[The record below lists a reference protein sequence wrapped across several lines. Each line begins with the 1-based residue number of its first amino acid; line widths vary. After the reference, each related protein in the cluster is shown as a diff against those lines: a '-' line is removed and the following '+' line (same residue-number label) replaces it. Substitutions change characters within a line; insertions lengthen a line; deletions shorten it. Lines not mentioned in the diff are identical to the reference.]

1 MCLNHDNQSVKVVVR
16 TPSGS
21 FNESRSTRTPT
32 GSFNSKRVS
41 PSPLG
46 ETDALHARRRW
57 QFTLGRTF
65 VAFCA
70 VTTVAAVVVIVAM
83 LSAQAPDV
91 CAQSGSCAQT
101 VLPPPA
107 PLSPPPA
114 PPPPL
119 PPAPPG
125 GYSPSPPT
133 APPPPELGARA
144 GGGALTTLTLRV
156 TGFASTDGKALACVH
171 LSEASWRASDG
182 CDVEGEYDIDA
193 NNEVVATL
201 EVPAGELAVLLLHDT
216 NGNLE
221 MDYTWYGYPEEGAA
235 ATNGA
240 VGGLLGPAPWSEAVV
255 SVLEPT
261 TLTLDV
267 WNP

>member
-1 MCLNHDNQSVKVVVR
+1 M
-16 TPSGS
+16 
-21 FNESRSTRTPT
+21 
-32 GSFNSKRVS
+32 
-41 PSPLG
+41 
-46 ETDALHARRRW
+46 
-57 QFTLGRTF
+57 
-65 VAFCA
+65 
-70 VTTVAAVVVIVAM
+70 
-83 LSAQAPDV
+83 
-91 CAQSGSCAQT
+91 
-101 VLPPPA
+101 
-107 PLSPPPA
+107 
-114 PPPPL
+114 
-119 PPAPPG
+119 
-125 GYSPSPPT
+125 
-133 APPPPELGARA
+133 
-144 GGGALTTLTLRV
+144 
-156 TGFASTDGKALACVH
+156 H

-193 NNEVVATL
+193 NNEVLATL

-261 TLTLDV
+261 TLTLEV